1 MGDTNAAATS
11 DLQKGFTIQV
21 DAQKKGFKFLTQEQV
36 DCFIENGYVAIR
48 GAIPQESLDYFLED
62 VWVRLG
68 MDPNDKSTWTKEDIH
83 MPSHRRSHVEQFA
96 PKVWGAMCELLGGVD
111 RIDYKTASWT
121 DGFICNLGSEKF
133 DPNEVIDPRD
143 MLLCPFRG
151 PTWHVDGDWFR
162 HFLDS
167 ETQALECLVLFSD
180 IVERAGPTYIC
191 PDGTDKVVEWLYEH
205 PEGSSDMSDPEGSA
219 TKVVPRFVKE
229 SKKFVT
235 LTGKTGDVFLCHPLT
250 PHSRS
255 INHIRNSRFIINPFV
270 SLKEPFNL
278 NRSNPDDYS
287 LVELKTLKALNANAV
302 DFKITRDRFRFMPR
316 TKGRKDALIDQ
327 ELERL
332 KEHSKKTGKPVISQ
346 HLSGEATAWQEDFWK
361 QMLSVHNPGVAA
373 A

>member
-1 MGDTNAAATS
+1 MGDTSETATG
-11 DLQKGFTIQV
+11 DIKKGFTVKV

-48 GAIPQESLDYFLED
+48 GAIPEESLSYFLED

-68 MDPNDKSTWTKEDIH
+68 MDPKDKSTWTREDIH
-83 MPSHRRSHVEQFA
+83 MPSHRRRHIEQFA
-96 PKVWGAMCELLGGVD
+96 PKIWGAMCELLGGVD
-111 RIDYKTASWT
+111 RVDYKTATWT
-121 DGFICNLGSEKF
+121 DGFICNLGSEEY

-143 MLLCPFRG
+143 MG
-151 PTWHVDGDWFR
+151 PKWHVDGDWFR

-180 IVERAGPTYIC
+180 VVERAGPTYIC

-205 PEGSSDMSDPEGSA
+205 PEGSSDMSDPEGS
-219 TKVVPRFVKE
+219 TVKVVPRIVKE
-229 SKKFVT
+229 SKKFVE

-270 SLKEPFNL
+270 SLKQPFNL
-278 NRSNPDDYS
+278 NRPNPDDYS
-287 LVELKTLKALNANAV
+287 LVELKTLKALDADAV
-302 DFKITRDRFRFMPR
+302 DFKITRDRFRFPPR
-316 TKGRKDALIDQ
+316 TKGRKDALIDEELQRLQ
-327 ELERL
+327 ENA
-332 KEHSKKTGKPVISQ
+332 KKTGKPVISQ

-361 QMLSVHNPGVAA
+361 QMLAEHNPGIAA